1 MPPFCVSSGIVVW
14 KMPVFLLFL
23 HGMFEKTF
31 SDGILNGIAQELIV
45 KKHPFLFYLASLLLF
60 GSNGIV
66 ASFVK
71 LPSTEIVFWRTGLG
85 ALLLILL
92 LFCIKYNCVFRKEYK
107 QLPFIIISGIAMG
120 GSWMFL
126 YEAYRQIGVS
136 TASLLYYCG
145 PVIIMIIS
153 PLLFKERL
161 TIVKIVSFLIV
172 LSGIILLNGTS
183 ALAGE
188 FSTGMFYGLAS
199 AMLYS
204 VMVIFNKKATRI
216 TGLENATI
224 QLFVSFLTVAVF
236 LLFRTDNVWL
246 PPSNSW
252 IALVLL
258 GLINTG
264 VGCWFYFGSIGKLP
278 VQTVAVCGYLEP
290 LSAVILAVLLLGE
303 SMTLCQM
310 IGAVLIVGG
319 AVMGEIRS
327 KQFVS
332 NKNNGD
338 KKPL

>member
-1 MPPFCVSSGIVVW
+1 
-14 KMPVFLLFL
+14 
-23 HGMFEKTF
+23 
-31 SDGILNGIAQELIV
+31 
-45 KKHPFLFYLASLLLF
+45 
-60 GSNGIV
+60 
-66 ASFVK
+66 
-71 LPSTEIVFWRTGLG
+71 
-85 ALLLILL
+85 
-92 LFCIKYNCVFRKEYK
+92 
-107 QLPFIIISGIAMG
+107 
-120 GSWMFL
+120 MFL

-303 SMTLCQM
+303 PMTLCQM

-327 KQFVS
+327 KQFVP

-338 KKPL
+338 KKHL